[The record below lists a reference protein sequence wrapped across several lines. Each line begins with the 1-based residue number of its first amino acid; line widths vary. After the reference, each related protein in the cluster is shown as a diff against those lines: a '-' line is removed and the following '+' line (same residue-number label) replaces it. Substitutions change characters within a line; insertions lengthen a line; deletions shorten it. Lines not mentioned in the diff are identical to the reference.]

1 MSLIRGIK
9 VNKFPRLKVNN
20 KRSMIHV
27 DDLCRAM
34 FLVANS
40 ISENK
45 IFLVTDCFVY
55 STSNIYDTISSALN
69 KKNSTRNFPLLLL
82 LVLAYFGS
90 FINYLFR
97 FPFDKKMYD
106 KLTQN
111 EYFSSIEIK
120 KLGFVP
126 KNSFYTS
133 INEMIN
139 VNYEH

>member
-1 MSLIRGIK
+1 
-9 VNKFPRLKVNN
+9 
-20 KRSMIHV
+20 
-27 DDLCRAM
+27 
-34 FLVANS
+34 
-40 ISENK
+40 
-45 IFLVTDCFVY
+45 
-55 STSNIYDTISSALN
+55 
-69 KKNSTRNFPLLLL
+69 
-82 LVLAYFGS
+82 
-90 FINYLFR
+90 
-97 FPFDKKMYD
+97 MYD